1 MEVEFLQSEL
11 LVKALGDKK
20 ESYQKAYVDVRQMK
34 YFILFCN
41 AHKNNQLQTALVQN
55 LPNVTS

>member
-20 ESYQKAYVDVRQMK
+20 ESYQKAYVDV
-34 YFILFCN
+34 N
-41 AHKNNQLQTALVQN
+41 AIFVFN
-55 LPNVTS
+55 LLENLLTV

>member
-34 YFILFCN
+34 YFILYCN
-41 AHKNNQLQTALVQN
+41 G
-55 LPNVTS
+55 TSAAIHVCTRAKLA

>member
-34 YFILFCN
+34 YFILVKHANDSCS
-41 AHKNNQLQTALVQN
+41 LG
-55 LPNVTS
+55 